1 MAFKYTGSDT
11 FAYGLNVHANKP
23 LDSRT
28 IVESTS
34 DLTNFKV
41 TFQGGGVP
49 MWYVGMQVFNLED
62 KKLYVLVDEAT
73 GFKPVGTD
81 ESALV
86 SLFDYKGS
94 KTTFANLPTTGMA
107 KGDVWNVEEE
117 FSIIKTIEGDD
128 PDSTGD
134 DVTISKKYPAGTN
147 VVWTGT
153 EWDPL
158 GGSVDLSGYVDLDTY
173 NSLST
178 TVASQGIKI
187 TANEANIASNTAA
200 ITNKVDKNGTDRLI
214 TEAEGAAIAK
224 IAGLEAKDTNLE
236 SRLSVVEGFFT
247 DSEGGEL
254 NLSGIQQQISA
265 NEAAIQSL
273 STNKADKST
282 VEALEGKVTTAEG
295 NIAGLIAEDV
305 KINSK
310 YDGLVTRVEA
320 LEATDL
326 TVSNTLS
333 GYNERINANN
343 TAIQALQSAGYLTAS
358 DIAGKADTVAVE
370 AAVAQLN
377 NTISSNLTEAKGYAD
392 DLKTTI
398 DAAYAAADELI
409 LKAAKDYADEA
420 AANVDFDDS
429 ALQTAIKANSDAI
442 GVLNGSGDGSV
453 SKQISDAISAFAGS
467 INDNETIDNLTELL
481 AFANE
486 HKDIADTVALAA
498 ANSSTLQTLTGSGA
512 GSISKTVA
520 DAVAVEK
527 SRAEGVESGLL
538 GKITAIESDY
548 LKASNLTAFEQLVY
562 TEKTRAEGAEA
573 GLSARIKTIED
584 DYLKDIDKQA
594 LVALINNKVETSDY
608 EAKITELED
617 SLKDYTDASLNW
629 ISVDPIEPETSE
641 TGE

>member
-94 KTTFANLPTTGMA
+94 KTTFANLPTTGMV

-158 GGSVDLSGYVDLDTY
+158 GGSVDLSGYVELDTY

-178 TVASQGIKI
+178 TVASQGVKI
-187 TANEANIASNTAA
+187 AANEANIAANTAA
-200 ITNKVDKNGTDRLI
+200 ITNKVDKNGADRLI

-236 SRLSVVEGFFT
+236 SRLATVEGFFT

-254 NLSGIQQQISA
+254 NLAGIQQQIST
-265 NEAAIQSL
+265 NTAAIQSL
-273 STNKADKST
+273 NTSKADASSVT
-282 VEALEGKVTTAEG
+282 ALEGKVTTAEG
-295 NIAGLIAEDV
+295 KITELVAEDV
-305 KINSK
+305 RISGICN
-310 YDGLVTRVEA
+310 GLSTSISA
-320 LEATDL
+320 LEAADLSIAGTLTDH
-326 TVSNTLS
+326 N
-333 GYNERINANN
+333 NRISANN
-343 TAIQALQSAGYLTAS
+343 TAIQALQSAGYLTAN
-358 DIAGKADTVAVE
+358 DITGKADTTAVE

-377 NTISSNLTEAKGYAD
+377 GTISSNLAEAKKHAD

-429 ALQTAIKANSDAI
+429 ALQAAIQANTNAI

-467 INDNETIDNLTELL
+467 VNNDETIDNLTELL
-481 AFANE
+481 TFANE

-498 ANSSTLQTLTGSGA
+498 ANSSTLQTLTGSGT
-512 GSISKTVA
+512 GSISKTVE

-527 SRAEGVESGLL
+527 TRAEGVETGLL

-548 LKASNLTAFEQLVY
+548 LKASNLTAFEQLVS
-562 TEKTRAEGAEA
+562 TEKSRAEGAEA

-594 LVALINNKVETSDY
+594 LVALINTKVETSVY

-629 ISVDPIEPETSE
+629 ISVDPVEPETPE

>member
-1 MAFKYTGSDT
+1 MAFKYTGTST
-11 FAYGLNVHANKP
+11 FVYGLNVHAAKP

-28 IVESTS
+28 IVESTA
-34 DLTNFKV
+34 DLTNFKS

-62 KKLYVLVDEAT
+62 KKLYVLVDETT
-73 GFKPVGTD
+73 GFKPVGAD

-86 SLFDYKGS
+86 GLFDYKGS
-94 KTTFANLPTTGMA
+94 KSTFGDLPKSGMA

-117 FSIIKTIEGDD
+117 FSIVKIIEGDD
-128 PDSTGD
+128 PTGTGD

-158 GGSVDLSGYVDLDTY
+158 GGSIDLSGYVTNDSYT
-173 NSLST
+173 SLSN
-178 TVASQGIKI
+178 TVAAQGLLI
-187 TANEANIASNTAA
+187 TANEANIAANTAA
-200 ITNKVDKNGTDRLI
+200 ISNKVEKNGTDRLI

-224 IAGLEAKDTNLE
+224 VAGLEAKDTNLE

-265 NEAAIQSL
+265 NSTQIQSL

-282 VEALEGKVTTAEG
+282 VETLEGKVTTAEG

-305 KINSK
+305 KINSRC
-310 YDGLVTRVEA
+310 DGLVTRIEA

-358 DIAGKADTVAVE
+358 DITGKADTVAVE
-370 AAVAQLN
+370 AA
-377 NTISSNLTEAKGYAD
+377 ISTNLANAKKYAD
-392 DLKTTI
+392 DLKTAI
-398 DAAYAAADELI
+398 DTAYAAADVLTLE
-409 LKAAKDYADEA
+409 AAKKYADEA

-429 ALQTAIKANSDAI
+429 ALQTAIQANAAAI
-442 GVLNGSGDGSV
+442 EVLNGSGDGSV
-453 SKQISDAISAFAGS
+453 SKQISNAITAFAGS
-467 INDNETIDNLTELL
+467 INDNETIENLTELL
-481 AFANE
+481 AFAND

-498 ANSSTLQTLTGSGA
+498 ANSTTLQTLTGTGT
-512 GSISKTVA
+512 GSISKTVE

-527 SRAEGVESGLL
+527 TRAEAVESGLS
-538 GKITAIESDY
+538 G
-548 LKASNLTAFEQLVY
+548 
-562 TEKTRAEGAEA
+562 
-573 GLSARIKTIED
+573 RIKTIED
-584 DYLKDIDKQA
+584 DYLKSSNLTAFQQLVSEETNRAQQAETGLSTRIKTIEDDYLKNVDKQA
-594 LVALINNKVETSDY
+594 LEALISKRVESSVY
-608 EAKITELED
+608 EAKITELEN
-617 SLKDYTDASLNW
+617 SIKASAAALEW
-629 ISVDPIEPETSE
+629 IPVGPAEPEATPE
-641 TGE
+641 A

>member
-28 IVESTS
+28 IVESTA
-34 DLTNFKV
+34 DLTNFKS

-62 KKLYVLVDEAT
+62 KKLYVLVDETT
-73 GFKPVGTD
+73 GFKPVGAD

-86 SLFDYKGS
+86 GLFDYKGS
-94 KTTFANLPTTGMA
+94 KTTFNDLPKSGMA

-117 FSIIKTIEGDD
+117 FSIVKTIEGDD

-134 DVTISKKYPAGTN
+134 DVTISKKYPGGTN

-158 GGSVDLSGYVDLDTY
+158 GGSIDLSGYVTNDSYT
-173 NSLST
+173 SLSD
-178 TVASQGIKI
+178 TVAAQGLLIA
-187 TANEANIASNTAA
+187 ANEANIAANTAA
-200 ITNKVDKNGTDRLI
+200 ISNKVEKNGTDRLI

-265 NEAAIQSL
+265 NSTQIQSL

-392 DLKTTI
+392 GLKTTI
-398 DAAYAAADELI
+398 DTAYAAADELI

-429 ALQTAIKANSDAI
+429 ALQTAIKANTDAI

-467 INDNETIDNLTELL
+467 INDNETIENLTELL
-481 AFANE
+481 AFAND

-498 ANSSTLQTLTGSGA
+498 ANSTTLQTLTGTGT
-512 GSISKTVA
+512 GSISKTVE

-527 SRAEGVESGLL
+527 NRAEAAESGLS
-538 GKITAIESDY
+538 G
-548 LKASNLTAFEQLVY
+548 
-562 TEKTRAEGAEA
+562 
-573 GLSARIKTIED
+573 RIKTIED
-584 DYLKDIDKQA
+584 DYLKSSDLTAFQQLVSEETNRAQQAENGLSTRIKAIEDDYLDSVDQQA
-594 LVALINNKVETSDY
+594 LEALISKRVETSVY
-608 EAKITELED
+608 EAKITELEN
-617 SLKDYTDASLNW
+617 SIKASAAALEW
-629 ISVDPIEPETSE
+629 IPVDPVEPEATPE
-641 TGE
+641 A